1 MKYRYHLIQEGIE
14 QKEKEE
20 RNKEIA
26 DISGGEYKEEVISIM
41 DKSKRAKYRCPM
53 ELLSGY
59 VNHDVLDLRVNKGY
73 QRKTVKIRDVFK
85 FPTPGMKKVKNY
97 RLVLERA
104 KKYDEAINKL
114 DAGEKNYPEMA
125 SCTFED
131 FLKKIQRLK
140 IDQSLMRFLIAAAF
154 NGESHMQNRLLE
166 MLFGYDKE
174 LFLSCFF
181 GKK

>member
-1 MKYRYHLIQEGIE
+1 
-14 QKEKEE
+14 
-20 RNKEIA
+20 
-26 DISGGEYKEEVISIM
+26 
-41 DKSKRAKYRCPM
+41 
-53 ELLSGY
+53 
-59 VNHDVLDLRVNKGY
+59 
-73 QRKTVKIRDVFK
+73 
-85 FPTPGMKKVKNY
+85 MKKAKNY
-97 RLVLERA
+97 RSVIERA
-104 KKYDEAINKL
+104 KKYDQAINKL
-114 DAGEKNYPEMA
+114 DVEENNYPEMA

-181 GKK
+181 DKK